1 MKELSLNILDIA
13 MNSVRAGAE
22 NIDIEIN
29 ENDETLVF
37 SVRDNGRGMS
47 GELLKNVTD
56 PFFTTRTTRNV
67 GMGIP
72 LLKLAAMQTGG
83 DVELSSVSE
92 DDDRVNHGTVL
103 KAFFYKNTVDYTPMG
118 DIVSTVV
125 TLIQG
130 SPGIHWTFKHEI
142 NGGCV
147 SLDTNELKGVIGD
160 VPLDTP
166 EVLVWI
172 KEYLDE
178 GYGNLPGQNI
188 G

>member
-22 NIDIEIN
+22 NIDIEIDEN
-29 ENDETLVF
+29 EETLVF
-37 SVRDNGRGMS
+37 SVRDDGRGMS
-47 GELLKNVTD
+47 GDLLRNVTD

-83 DVELSSVSE
+83 DVELSSVSRE
-92 DDDRVNHGTVL
+92 DDSENCGTFIR
-103 KAFFYKNTVDYTPMG
+103 ASFYKTAIDFTPLG
-118 DIVSTVV
+118 DIISTVV

-130 SPGIHWTFKHEI
+130 SPDIHWTFKHI
-142 NGGCV
+142 KNAGSV
-147 SLDTNELKGVIGD
+147 SLDTNELKGVLGV
-160 VPLDTP
+160 VPLDAP

-172 KEYLDE
+172 KEYLEEQYD
-178 GYGNLPGQNI
+178 NLPG
-188 G
+188 